1 MRKQKIAVI
10 LGQTATGKSDLAV
23 KIAKKFGGE
32 IISADSRQVYKG
44 LNVGT
49 GKITKQEMG
58 GVPHHLLDVADPK
71 KYFSVAQY
79 QKLANRAIK
88 DVLSRGK
95 LPIICGGTGLYIDAA
110 VSGKTFPEVKPDEKL
125 RKQLNGKTT
134 KQLFEI
140 LKKLDQ
146 RRAKEIDKDNPRRLV
161 RAIEIARKIGKVPG
175 SKLQVPSY
183 NTLKIG
189 LKLPEEK
196 LKQKISKRLHARMKK
211 GMAEEAHRL
220 HARGLSWKRME
231 ELGLE
236 YRYLS
241 KYLKSEITKQEMLNK
256 LETEIRRYAK
266 RQKTWFKRDKEIV
279 WFDASGKGLRQET
292 TAAVSRFLK
301 S

>member
-1 MRKQKIAVI
+1 GMRKQKIAVI

-110 VSGKTFPEVKPDEKL
+110 
-125 RKQLNGKTT
+125 
-134 KQLFEI
+134 
-140 LKKLDQ
+140 
-146 RRAKEIDKDNPRRLV
+146 
-161 RAIEIARKIGKVPG
+161 
-175 SKLQVPSY
+175 
-183 NTLKIG
+183 
-189 LKLPEEK
+189 
-196 LKQKISKRLHARMKK
+196 
-211 GMAEEAHRL
+211 
-220 HARGLSWKRME
+220 
-231 ELGLE
+231 
-236 YRYLS
+236 
-241 KYLKSEITKQEMLNK
+241 
-256 LETEIRRYAK
+256 
-266 RQKTWFKRDKEIV
+266 
-279 WFDASGKGLRQET
+279 
-292 TAAVSRFLK
+292 
-301 S
+301 